1 MRAGTVRIHRKLVP
15 FLRSG
20 VKREYASALK
30 ILTFQVET
38 AYDSEQYDHALG
50 RFDNARHLMHTVG
63 MTEDE
68 PSPSEYLELDLDLYG
83 ADLVLKCLESEYDIE
98 VSARQDRSSEGFPV
112 PLGALPDFTRLV
124 TEIRERSGM
133 PPRRQRDGWRRLPRH
148 PRWRHRA

>member
-20 VKREYASALK
+20 VKREYASALR

-38 AYDSEQYDHALG
+38 AYDSEEYDNALG

-63 MTEDE
+63 ITEDE
-68 PSPSEYLELDLDLYG
+68 PSPSEYLELDLDRYG

-98 VSARQDRSSEGFPV
+98 VSTRQDRSSEGFPV
-112 PLGALPDFTRLV
+112 PLGELPDFTRLV
-124 TEIRERSGM
+124 NEIRERSGR
-133 PPRRQRDGWRRLPRH
+133 PPRRQRT
-148 PRWRHRA
+148 RWRPLTQGLSGRKRV

>member
-1 MRAGTVRIHRKLVP
+1 MKAGTVRIHAKLVP

-30 ILTFQVET
+30 ILTFQIET
-38 AYDSEQYDHALG
+38 AYDSEQYEHALD

-68 PSPSEYLELDLDLYG
+68 SRPSEYLELDLDRYG

-98 VSARQDRSSEGFPV
+98 VSTRQDRSSEGFPV
-112 PLGALPDFTRLV
+112 ALGELPDFTRLV
-124 TEIRERSGM
+124 NEIRDRSGR
-133 PPRRQRDGWRRLPRH
+133 PPRRQRSRWERLTHGLSWRN
-148 PRWRHRA
+148 RA